1 MVNIRLRKLMRTY
14 GIAIAFLLAEAL
26 PRLVAADGIKIEDPL
41 NLGGS
46 PFVLYGRLVKGF
58 VGVAG
63 AVALFF
69 FIQGGFWWLASG
81 GNDERIKKGKDT
93 LTWAVLGLAVIFGS
107 YFILSFIISILTGNT
122 GATGVVPPG

>member
-1 MVNIRLRKLMRTY
+1 MVNIRLRKITRTY
-14 GIAIAFLLAEAL
+14 GIAIAFFLTAL
-26 PRLVAADGIKIEDPL
+26 PRLSAAEGIAIQDPL
-41 NLGGS
+41 QLGGN

-58 VGVAG
+58 VGVSG

-93 LTWAVLGLAVIFGS
+93 LIWATLGLAVIFGS
-107 YFILSFIISILTGNT
+107 YFMLSFIISLLTK
-122 GATGVVPPG
+122 ATGVPPV